1 MRLLEANKRTTKIKT
16 WNLKNLV
23 FESEID
29 IIDRLSIKQ
38 HELLCKVDD
47 RNRYNDT
54 CISNKSHM
62 LVIAEEY
69 LDEREGMNA
78 KNKRKI

>member
-1 MRLLEANKRTTKIKT
+1 MRILETNKRTAKIKT

-23 FESEID
+23 FESEMD
-29 IIDRLSIKQ
+29 IIDRLSKKQ
-38 HELLCKVDD
+38 QDLLCNDDD
-47 RNRYNDT
+47 RNRYKAT

-69 LDEREGMNA
+69 LDERKTKYGDIE
-78 KNKRKI
+78 RKV